1 MKLML
6 QAGKDLC
13 LHLFHSLHAQALHRL
28 VEANRSHLEPWLP
41 WIRTV
46 KGVQEIERYIRRSR
60 AAFATG
66 REAHFGIWHRGVLG
80 GSVTVERIDPH
91 NQVAEI
97 GYWLGRE
104 LTGDGLMTRSVQRV
118 STYLFRERNIHRIEI
133 RVEAANHA
141 SRRVAQRAGFR
152 EEGILREALWTDPGR
167 SDLVIHGLLRS
178 ESPSDL

>member
-1 MKLML
+1 MELML
-6 QAGKDLC
+6 QAGEDLR
-13 LHLFHSLHAQALHRL
+13 LHLFHSQHAQALHRL

-46 KGVQEIERYIRRSR
+46 KGVQEIERYIRRTE
-60 AAFATG
+60 AAFASG

-80 GSVTVERIDPH
+80 GSVTVERIDSR

-104 LTGDGLMTRSVQRV
+104 LTGDGLMTRSVRRV
-118 STYLFRERNIHRIEI
+118 STYLFQERNIHRIEI
-133 RVEAANHA
+133 RVEATNHA
-141 SRRVAQRAGFR
+141 SRRVALRAGFM

-167 SDLVIHGLLRS
+167 SDLVIHGLLRP
-178 ESPSDL
+178 EFP